1 MNGFDLSGLGPEEL
15 QQLTIHAIQMADE
28 CSQATNKLQE
38 VIGMLVDKI
47 QELEEGQSKLSK
59 VVMDEIIGGVNELY
73 SNNMKSKSIDDLK
86 GAYGS
91 LFDPHMDAIGEMYP
105 GLDLWEE
112 LHKER
117 GDSDLESFGP
127 RVQDIS
133 AQLQAKLNKIRGTTG
148 AELTGQTSEPDRLA
162 REAEMTKLEGTIGP
176 DAGSATNL
184 NQAESELAPEE
195 VAMATIKKM
204 KSRGV

>member
-1 MNGFDLSGLGPEEL
+1 MDGFDVSGLSPEDL
-15 QQLTIHAIQMADE
+15 QQLTIHAIQG
-28 CSQATNKLQE
+28 QAEAVEAIGKLQD
-38 VIGMLVDKI
+38 VIQMLIDKVSTMDE
-47 QELEEGQSKLSK
+47 ELDKLTK
-59 VVMDEIIGGVNELY
+59 VVMEEIIGGVNELY

-105 GLDLWEE
+105 GLDLWGE